1 LSLEH
6 SVTVAETPD
15 EMLQLANMGDYDLLI
30 VSLCL
35 QDFDGLRLCS
45 QLRSLEA
52 TRQTPILAIVEE
64 GDTPRLVRAL
74 DMGVNDYLVRP
85 IERNELVARAR
96 SQLRRKRYQDYL
108 RDKFQQGLEL
118 ASTDGLRCAY

>member
-1 LSLEH
+1 DRPTSLRRITETLSLEH

-85 IERNELVARAR
+85 IERHE
-96 SQLRRKRYQDYL
+96 
-108 RDKFQQGLEL
+108 
-118 ASTDGLRCAY
+118 